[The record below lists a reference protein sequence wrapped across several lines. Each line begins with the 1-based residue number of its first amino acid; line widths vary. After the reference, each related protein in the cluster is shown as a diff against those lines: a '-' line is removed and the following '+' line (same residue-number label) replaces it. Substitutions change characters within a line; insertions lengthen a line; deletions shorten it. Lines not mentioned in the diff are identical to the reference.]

1 MHRRS
6 SSRGSGGRTSS
17 RSAGEVQVV
26 ELPRRA
32 LWPRGPMISSVG
44 RGRSSP
50 MSHSHTTRM
59 RKSSPHASPAF
70 PWSLARFAAL
80 PHRVYAF
87 ADPLQMI
94 YGWRDASPQRLT
106 AFRADGASEH
116 TLRTLHRYRT
126 RPDLQRWME
135 QVRDVL
141 LGGRERVDVAR
152 PEEVRSIEYDP
163 TLAERGRIFGAP
175 ARELYPSDEPRGVWR
190 VTGCAA
196 AHARPRGLKRASCG
210 PRRGSGGARI
220 RATSQEAQRGSPRGT
235 PLPHQPYAF
244 R

>member
-1 MHRRS
+1 VKVWIDLSNSPHPLLFTPIRVAFEEEGHTVLMTARDNAQTLELARQ
-6 SSRGSGGRTSS
+6 RWPDVKPIGGRSPGGRIAKS
-17 RSAGEVQVV
+17 
-26 ELPRRA
+26 RA
-32 LWPRGPMISSVG
+32 LASRPMISSVG

-175 ARELYPSDEPRGVWR
+175 ARELYPSDETRIQACQG
-190 VTGCAA
+190 AY
-196 AHARPRGLKRASCG
+196 GLPVS
-210 PRRGSGGARI
+210 
-220 RATSQEAQRGSPRGT
+220 
-235 PLPHQPYAF
+235 LP
-244 R
+244 